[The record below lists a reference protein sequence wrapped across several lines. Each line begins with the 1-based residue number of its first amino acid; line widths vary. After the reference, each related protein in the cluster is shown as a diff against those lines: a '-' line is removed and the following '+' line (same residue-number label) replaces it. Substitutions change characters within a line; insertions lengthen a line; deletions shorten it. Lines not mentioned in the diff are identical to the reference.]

1 MIIPR
6 NRQKFNLQKGKSRM
20 SHLPAENSPM
30 AARSM
35 NGYYPAFPF
44 PLPLLLDGATG
55 TAMIRAGMP
64 AGVCPEKWIL
74 EHPEPLIRL
83 QKRYLSAG
91 SDAVLSPTFGA
102 NRTLLSRYSLADETI
117 SMNASLAAL
126 SRKAAGNALVGGDL
140 SPTGAYL
147 YPSGSTDFDELVSI
161 YAEQAA
167 ALSSFVDFFMIE
179 TNMDLACTRA
189 AVLGV
194 RKASKKPTFVTM
206 TVTNAGMTMSGD
218 TPQACLLTLSELG
231 ISAFGLNCSTGPSEM
246 SRHITPLLP
255 LSLALGIPL
264 IAKPNAGPQPSRAE
278 SPAAFADACEKMLS
292 CGVGILGGCCGTDE
306 RHIAALKTLVDR
318 WDGETFPSGISLPDT
333 AMMASNARQIVPIQ
347 RDSLPAPLVPSEDFP
362 NNAAE
367 MADRHGFLYI
377 RMDSRAQADTV
388 LEEAPFLPVPLCL
401 CGNADAIAFFRK
413 RFCGKAPVIEVLS

>member
-30 AARSM
+30 TARFM
-35 NGYYPAFPF
+35 NGRYPAFPF

-64 AGVCPEKWIL
+64 AGACPEKWIL
-74 EHPEPLIRL
+74 EHPEPLIHL

-102 NRTLLSRYSLADETI
+102 NRMLLSRYSLADETI
-117 SMNASLAAL
+117 SMNAALAAL
-126 SRKAAGNALVGGDL
+126 SRKAAGDALVGGDL

-147 YPSGSTDFDELVSI
+147 YPSGNTDFDELVSI
-161 YAEQAA
+161 YAEQAS
-167 ALSSFVDFFMIE
+167 ALSSFVDFFMLE
-179 TNMDLACTRA
+179 TNMDLACTRT

-194 RKASKKPTFVTM
+194 RKASKKPVFVTM
-206 TVTNAGMTMSGD
+206 TVTNTGMTMSGD

-264 IAKPNAGPQPSRAE
+264 IAKPNAGPQPSRTE
-278 SPAAFADACEKMLS
+278 SPAAFAAACEKMLS
-292 CGVGILGGCCGTDE
+292 CGVGILGGCCGT
-306 RHIAALKTLVDR
+306 
-318 WDGETFPSGISLPDT
+318 
-333 AMMASNARQIVPIQ
+333 
-347 RDSLPAPLVPSEDFP
+347 
-362 NNAAE
+362 
-367 MADRHGFLYI
+367 
-377 RMDSRAQADTV
+377 
-388 LEEAPFLPVPLCL
+388 
-401 CGNADAIAFFRK
+401 
-413 RFCGKAPVIEVLS
+413 EV